1 MSGSAGGNRIPR
13 SAVEKTVQEYIDKV
27 LSKIPGFKSAKVSGS
42 YNTSAKQDF
51 GDIDLITTFEGED
64 KKEFKKQLAKHL
76 ESLPDDIIVPF
87 KSEKYKGKKTL
98 NTGEIVTI
106 LYPIVGMPGEFV
118 QVDNIIA
125 LTEEEGD
132 FKKTF
137 LDYPAEI
144 QGLILGL
151 VKVVTLEEDPNK
163 VIDKMGIK
171 NIPSLEPNQ
180 EYEFNLSSAGL
191 TLRIVT
197 LDEDYKQL
205 DRTEVWKSSN
215 WSDVKKLLS
224 NYNID
229 QPFNNLVSDLKKLK
243 NPRSKNRI
251 KGIFKSMVSI
261 KSGEVG
267 TPKGDNKQMAL
278 DTVASLEE
286 KYGSFITSLI
296 KPILEAE
303 IGKQTIA
310 VFPGAFKPP
319 HASHLKAIQVI
330 APKVNKVYVYVSKQ
344 PRTKEGQVSV
354 DASQS
359 LAVWDLYRQKGLLPD
374 NVEIKLAEN
383 PTPVLDAYK
392 EFEAH
397 PENKYLAIFGKDEED
412 RWRSVEKNQN
422 KYGHVTPVNIGN
434 LKGLSASGLRTALKD
449 KDLEAIQTFLPKGVT
464 AKEYIQALSKG
475 KKEDLTESYKGKR
488 TNNGAPGTF
497 KAKITKAYGGDVTIE
512 KAKKFKNRENA
523 TPLDKQQANWFI
535 NFHSKNE
542 GMSAQDVKTADTFA
556 DTQLA
561 PIDVDLTSKHV
572 LDRLTGRE
580 SDVTL
585 AQLIGFFKR
594 LGKNKKEFFDFFQKY
609 DEIVANDKVT
619 NLNIPFLN
627 MTNKAIAKT
636 IMRKPNF
643 MTSSPKMTFEEKG
656 KAAPYGSGYEPL
668 EEESKQTEGLY
679 TTDYTF
685 EPPVQKELEPLIEEL
700 TNYMV
705 EQGLNI
711 LPAPEVQYVEDEDN
725 AKNTLGRTAYYDPN
739 NKVIVL
745 YITGRHPKDILRSF
759 AHEMIHHC
767 QNLEGRLTGIN
778 TTNVNEDDYLAD
790 IESEA
795 YNNGNMLFRAWENDR
810 VGNNSIRNI
819 KGFAPGDQN
828 DEPIIAE
835 GVYDSLTRTV
845 VKDIMAAW
853 KEEYN
858 GQEGILSFDEEYE
871 TQDAKGRPMDFVL
884 SADLLVKE
892 TEEGTYK
899 VDGGADAESQKGEDD
914 DEDDTD
920 FAYLEIRFQVDPRSL
935 PQFWSK
941 IYEDLIDVVRH
952 ELEHLTQMG
961 VNLVPAKETPDDKML
976 RQMIDWELL
985 PKADYFKLQSE
996 LEPMLQGMYLK
1007 AKKTRTPFKD
1017 VLNTYLDMQD
1027 ITPEEKEI
1035 ILNLWRTKR
1044 KALSLPEF

>member
-27 LSKIPGFKSAKVSGS
+27 LSKVPGFKSAKVSGS

-64 KKEFKKQLAKHL
+64 KKEFKKQLAKYL
-76 ESLPDDIIVPF
+76 ESLPDDVIVPF
-87 KSEKYKGKKTL
+87 KSDKYKGKKTM
-98 NTGEIVTI
+98 NTGEIVTV
-106 LYPIVGMPGEFV
+106 LYPIAGMPGEFV

-163 VIDKMGIK
+163 VIAKMGIK
-171 NIPSLEPNQ
+171 NIPTLEPNQ

-243 NPRSKNRI
+243 NVRSKNRI

-261 KSGEVG
+261 KSGEVN

-278 DTVASLEE
+278 DTVATLEE
-286 KYGSFITSLI
+286 KYGSFITDLI
-296 KPILEAE
+296 RPILEAE

-354 DASQS
+354 DASQAM
-359 LAVWDLYRQKGLLPD
+359 AVWDLYKQKGLLPN

-397 PENKYLAIFGKDEED
+397 PENKYLAVFGKDEED
-412 RWRSVEKNQN
+412 RWKSVEKNQE

-449 KDLEAIQTFLPKGVT
+449 KDLEAIQSFLPKGVT
-464 AKEYIQALSKG
+464 AKEYIQALAKG

-488 TNNGAPGTF
+488 TDNGAPGTF

-542 GMSAQDVKTADTFA
+542 SVTPAELKQADTFA

-561 PIDVDLTSKHV
+561 PVDVDLTSKHV
-572 LDRLTGRE
+572 FDRLTGRE
-580 SDVTL
+580 SDITF

-594 LGKNKKEFFDFFQKY
+594 LGRNKKEFFDFFQKY
-609 DEIVANDKVT
+609 DEIVANDKTT

-643 MTSSPKMTFEEKG
+643 MTSSPKMTFEEEG

-668 EEESKQTEGLY
+668 EEESEQTEGIY
-679 TTDYTF
+679 TTSFTF
-685 EPPVQKELEPLIEEL
+685 EPPIQKELEPLIEEL
-700 TNYMV
+700 TNYMA

-711 LPAPEVQYVEDEDN
+711 TPAPEVQYVEDEDN

-739 NKVIVL
+739 KKLIVL
-745 YITGRHPKDILRSF
+745 YVTGRHPKDILRSF

-767 QNLEGRLTGIN
+767 QNLEGRLGGIN
-778 TTNVNEDDYLAD
+778 TTNINEDDYLAD

-795 YNNGNMLFRAWENDR
+795 YNNGNMIFRSWENDR
-810 VGNNSIRNI
+810 EGNNSIRNMT
-819 KGFAPGDQN
+819 GFTPGSYDMQ
-828 DEPIIAE
+828 PINE
-835 GVYDSLTRTV
+835 GAYDSITRTV

-858 GQEGILSFDEEYE
+858 GVEDTLSFNEEYE
-871 TQDAKGRPMDFVL
+871 TQDAKGRPLDFIL

-892 TEEGTYK
+892 TEEGIYK
-899 VDGGADAESQKGEDD
+899 VDGGADAESQKTDDD
-914 DEDDTD
+914 DEDDAD
-920 FAYLEIRFQVDPRSL
+920 LAYLEIRFQVDPRSL
-935 PQFWSK
+935 PQFWSR

-952 ELEHLTQMG
+952 EIEHLTQMG
-961 VNLVPAKETPDDKML
+961 VNAVPAKETPDDEIL

-985 PKADYFKLQSE
+985 PKADYFRLQSE

-1017 VLNTYLDMQD
+1017 VLDTYLDMQD
-1027 ITPEEKEI
+1027 ITPEEKES
-1035 ILNLWRTKR
+1035 ILNLWRTKI
-1044 KALSLPEF
+1044 KSLSLPKF

>member
-27 LSKIPGFKSAKVSGS
+27 LSKVPGFKSAKVSGS

-51 GDIDLITTFEGED
+51 GDIDLITSFEGED
-64 KKEFKKQLAKHL
+64 KKEFKKQLAKYL
-76 ESLPDDIIVPF
+76 ESLPDDTIVPF
-87 KSEKYKGKKTL
+87 KSEKYKGKKTM

-106 LYPIVGMPGEFV
+106 LYPIAGMPDEFV
-118 QVDNIIA
+118 QIDNIIA
-125 LTEEEGD
+125 LSEEEGD

-151 VKVVTLEEDPNK
+151 VKVVTLEEDPNR
-163 VIDKMGIK
+163 VLAKMGIK
-171 NIPSLEPNQ
+171 NIPALEPNQ

-224 NYNID
+224 NYNLN
-229 QPFNNLVSDLKKLK
+229 QSFNDLVSDLKKLK

-261 KSGEVG
+261 KSGEVN

-278 DTVASLEE
+278 DTVATLEE
-286 KYGSFITSLI
+286 KYGSFIVDLI
-296 KPILEAE
+296 RPILEAE

-344 PRTKEGQVSV
+344 PRVKEGQVPV
-354 DASQS
+354 DASQAM
-359 LAVWDLYRQKGLLPD
+359 AVWDLYKQKGLIPD
-374 NVEIKLAEN
+374 NVEIKLAQN
-383 PTPVLDAYK
+383 PTPVLDAYQ

-397 PENKYLAIFGKDEED
+397 PENKYLAVFGKDEED
-412 RWRSVEKNQN
+412 RWKSVEKNKE

-434 LKGLSASGLRTALKD
+434 LKGLSASGLRTAIKN
-449 KDLEAIQTFLPKGVT
+449 KDLKAIETFLPKGVT

-475 KKEDLTESYKGKR
+475 KKEDLTEAYKGKR

-542 GMSAQDVKTADTFA
+542 SVTPAELKQADAFA

-561 PIDVDLTSKHV
+561 PVDVDLTSKHV
-572 LDRLTGRE
+572 FDRLTGRE
-580 SDVTL
+580 SDITF

-594 LGKNKKEFFDFFQKY
+594 LGRNKKEFFEFFKKY
-609 DEIVANDKVT
+609 DEIVANDKTT

-643 MTSSPKMTFEEKG
+643 MTSSPKMTFEELNEVGEANLQPYKWEETGDMGATVTTKFVTDKGTKYEVNITATRFIDNESVNHPVLDIDFGVEDENDSEKVPSATIVTNKGELYKVMSTIVDIVKYYLELTKGRFKSISYTPSKKRKERFGSQRDNLYRAFISKAFPEAKIQKVGEDILVTLPDNRIQEKEG

-668 EEESKQTEGLY
+668 EEEKEQTEGLY
-679 TTDYTF
+679 TTDFTF

-711 LPAPEVQYVEDEDN
+711 TPAPKVEFVEDEDN

-745 YITGRHPKDILRSF
+745 YVTNRHPKDILRSF

-767 QNLEGRLTGIN
+767 QNLEGRLGGIN
-778 TTNVNEDDYLAD
+778 TTNINEDDYLAD

-795 YNNGNMLFRAWENDR
+795 YNNGNMIFRAWENDR
-810 VGNNSIRNI
+810 EGNNSIRNMT
-819 KGFAPGDQN
+819 GFTPGSYDIQ
-828 DEPIIAE
+828 PINE
-835 GVYDSLTRTV
+835 GAYDSVTRTV
-845 VKDIMAAW
+845 VKDIMAA
-853 KEEYN
+853 
-858 GQEGILSFDEEYE
+858 
-871 TQDAKGRPMDFVL
+871 
-884 SADLLVKE
+884 
-892 TEEGTYK
+892 
-899 VDGGADAESQKGEDD
+899 
-914 DEDDTD
+914 
-920 FAYLEIRFQVDPRSL
+920 
-935 PQFWSK
+935 
-941 IYEDLIDVVRH
+941 
-952 ELEHLTQMG
+952 
-961 VNLVPAKETPDDKML
+961 
-976 RQMIDWELL
+976 
-985 PKADYFKLQSE
+985 
-996 LEPMLQGMYLK
+996 
-1007 AKKTRTPFKD
+1007 
-1017 VLNTYLDMQD
+1017 
-1027 ITPEEKEI
+1027 
-1035 ILNLWRTKR
+1035 
-1044 KALSLPEF
+1044 